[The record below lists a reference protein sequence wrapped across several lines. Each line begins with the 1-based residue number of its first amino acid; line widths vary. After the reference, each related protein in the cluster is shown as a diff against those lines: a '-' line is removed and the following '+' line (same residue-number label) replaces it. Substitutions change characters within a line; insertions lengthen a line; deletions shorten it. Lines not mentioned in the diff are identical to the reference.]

1 MCVCVL
7 WGRLCHAYK
16 MASSLSRHRGGE
28 AITPFARQHNGPLSP
43 HHQSLSQSAPPTR
56 TQNNTHTHIQVHTKH
71 AQTNAN
77 THTRSSHT
85 QWDRSLIMPLILSD
99 SSMYNGWLPG
109 AMCRGIHP
117 FIHPALLLFIIYL
130 LSHPSLHPPIFP
142 LRFSLIVSLLFLNH
156 SQLLLNLS
164 WCLFW
169 GLCRSRLS

>member
-1 MCVCVL
+1 MERL
-7 WGRLCHAYK
+7 SLLLLDNIMARFPLTINLCH
-16 MASSLSRHRGGE
+16 SL
-28 AITPFARQHNGPLSP
+28 PLP
-43 HHQSLSQSAPPTR
+43 HAPKT
-56 TQNNTHTHIQVHTKH
+56 THTSRYTPSMHKQM
-71 AQTNAN
+71 Q

-164 WCLFW
+164 LCLFW
-169 GLCRSRLS
+169 GLCRSQLS